1 MLLLKLNTIYSSL
14 AHCSDHYNQLWDFQ
28 AWGTHKK
35 VVGRG
40 IFEFSVYMIWSSG
53 GLGLPSHTLCGGGL
67 VSSRLGCLHL
77 FLKWQTQGEKDFI
90 WRVLLIKTTKRGSS
104 LVVQWL
110 RLLAPNAGGLGLIP
124 GQGTR
129 SHMPQLKMSCAM
141 IKSWRSQ
148 NKQNKKNYQQCRK
161 KRNTNR
167 KPTRIPATS
176 ISEADTMLSS
186 WSVLF
191 HLILTQQP
199 YKKIDFNIIPILQLR
214 KYRIREVKEH
224 SQSHKLVKWQD
235 QDTNP
240 SLVVYMWG
248 ILRIKHG
255 VLISALGGGVEVVP
269 FTSIGKAK
277 ETWKEWVWFWMSWVW
292 VPGAAVF
299 WLTSC
304 VDYSLGKRQ
313 GWRLGNQWQTDRG

>member
-1 MLLLKLNTIYSSL
+1 MRAQPGPRILFVQLGLFPDRILPPAFCIASPFAHCVLNT
-14 AHCSDHYNQLWDFQ
+14 
-28 AWGTHKK
+28 
-35 VVGRG
+35 RPG
-40 IFEFSVYMIWSSG
+40 IRC
-53 GLGLPSHTLCGGGL
+53 LP
-67 VSSRLGCLHL
+67 
-77 FLKWQTQGEKDFI
+77 
-90 WRVLLIKTTKRGSS
+90 
-104 LVVQWL
+104 
-110 RLLAPNAGGLGLIP
+110 
-124 GQGTR
+124 
-129 SHMPQLKMSCAM
+129 HMP
-141 IKSWRSQ
+141 
-148 NKQNKKNYQQCRK
+148 
-161 KRNTNR
+161 
-167 KPTRIPATS
+167 
-176 ISEADTMLSS
+176 
-186 WSVLF
+186 F

-224 SQSHKLVKWQD
+224 SQSHKFVKWQD

-240 SLVVYMWG
+240 SLVMYMWG